1 VDNGGRG
8 LNLVLPDEAKL
19 EYWQRPD
26 LLGGVAILTAKAE
39 AVNVTDDGKIVS
51 RGPHDFMAVPYF
63 AWANR
68 GPGEMAVW
76 LPRTES
82 ALKPRSKAR

>member
-1 VDNGGRG
+1 
-8 LNLVLPDEAKL
+8 
-19 EYWQRPD
+19 
-26 LLGGVAILTAKAE
+26 VAVLTAKAE
-39 AVNVTDDGKIVS
+39 AVDMAADGKIVS
-51 RGPHDFMAVPYF
+51 RKAHDFMAVPYF

-82 ALKPRSKAR
+82 ALKPPSKR